1 MSDKIRVGDRVYTNP
16 ANPVYGTV
24 VLKVPKADGDPFRY
38 RVHLDYMESRHGV
51 RLRQARAVQGTARPV
66 TPLIL

>member
-38 RVHLDYMESRHGV
+38 RVHLDYMNHGMV
-51 RLRQARAVQGTARPV
+51 YAFGKRELHKVQPAW
-66 TPLIL
+66 

>member
-1 MSDKIRVGDRVYTNP
+1 VYTNP

-38 RVHLDYMESRHGV
+38 RVHLDYMNHGMV
-51 RLRQARAVQGTARPV
+51 YAFAKRELYKVQPAW
-66 TPLIL
+66 